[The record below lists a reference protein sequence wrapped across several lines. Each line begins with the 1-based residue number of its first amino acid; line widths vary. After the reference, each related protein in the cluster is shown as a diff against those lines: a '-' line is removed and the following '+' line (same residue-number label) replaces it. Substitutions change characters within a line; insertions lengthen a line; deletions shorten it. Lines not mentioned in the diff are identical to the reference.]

1 MSERSRLSGA
11 GLPSEPILL
20 RSTLPSRTKLLNRIK
35 LPNRVNSKYG
45 R

>member
-1 MSERSRLSGA
+1 MSERSRQSGP
-11 GLPSEPILL
+11 GLP
-20 RSTLPSRTKLLNRIK
+20 RSTLSSRAKLLNRIK